1 VINVNEAELMKM
13 AERLARIYRLSDTD
27 PKSIDPYEK
36 ERLYALASQYPEI
49 HYAALEIND
58 ARFKSR

>member
-1 VINVNEAELMKM
+1 MTEADINKAAE
-13 AERLARIYRLSDTD
+13 ELARIYWLSDTD